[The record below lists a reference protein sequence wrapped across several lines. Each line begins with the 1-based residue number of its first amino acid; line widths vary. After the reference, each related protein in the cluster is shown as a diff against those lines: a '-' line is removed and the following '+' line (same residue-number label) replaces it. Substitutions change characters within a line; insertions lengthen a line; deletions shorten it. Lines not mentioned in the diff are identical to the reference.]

1 MAKPLEKK
9 KDLGGAPTKYK
20 EIYNEQARKLCLMGY
35 TDRQLADFFE
45 VVESTINKWKLD
57 YPLFSESLKA
67 GKEIADAEI
76 TASLF
81 ERAKGYE
88 CIDTK
93 FATHE
98 GEITDEKEY
107 TKRYPPC
114 PISIKYW
121 LNNRQPERWR
131 EKVEETDTENN
142 KPVHK
147 IEIEVVG
154 ANSKD

>member
-1 MAKPLEKK
+1 MAKP
-9 KDLGGAPTKYK
+9 GQPTKYDAK
-20 EIYNEQARKLCLMGY
+20 YNEQARKLCLMGY
-35 TDRQLADFFE
+35 TDKQLADFFE
-45 VVESTINKWKLD
+45 ISEATINNWKIAHPSFL
-57 YPLFSESLKA
+57 ESLKA

-88 CIDTK
+88 CQDTK

-98 GEITDEKEY
+98 GQITDEKKY

-131 EKVEETDTENN
+131 EKVEDTDAESN

-154 ANSKD
+154 ANSNH